1 MERRPRPAVNET
13 WDQPDYGYGSAQRP
27 PRFRHEPPSCP
38 PSRAGPH
45 GEAPPGV
52 FYPDGGAPGTGPW
65 ESRPPYEAGRTA
77 CSPLDGSEQRFPHR
91 DVTQHGYREPQ
102 EYGGPQFRPQRPD
115 VFPYGGARP
124 GVPHHGPLQPAAFP
138 PRLPPC
144 NLQRAGDLPGLQS
157 PIVQSD
163 PSVPSLPQHRAPEP
177 PQGVMQRTPEVGIQ
191 GRPLPMIP
199 ARSEEYVSDHRREG
213 QRLYSHEDLQQSGA
227 RLHGGPQHRAGER
240 QESMYSEGPLPRS
253 GHPDAYQ
260 PGFFHLGGPDPASS
274 QYFGGRQP
282 AGFQHELPHNRSNL
296 PHTYQNEGCHPGMSG
311 IYNVETPQVPD
322 TYNYR
327 APSPGLQQFSAQ
339 PQPATQHS
347 HYNVPPIHGNIPN
360 PSYALPPP
368 VGPGLSGSAEE
379 SDLEVP
385 RLQREPH
392 HSHHLLNLHQDRR
405 QGLDPL
411 MASGGR
417 HFEDDARFLQH
428 EVPDGRRDPCL
439 VLQRGVPFVS
449 QPTPHM
455 EDNSMHLDRHTD
467 KDIFVQWLSSFLA
480 CRRKKPPAKPD
491 AVPAVSIA
499 EARGLIYGALRLV
512 SQLNSLCQSL
522 ESGDKAGEP
531 WTGDYEK
538 AANIRGDLE
547 KRLKELEKPGYI
559 QGVKRKLERVCKKR
573 LRWQRRRQSAEEE
586 GKLAAERSA
595 EKEASIDLWRLK
607 CIQVVEEKKRE
618 RELKATADHVLCEVR
633 KKQNDVKK
641 MLDVLK
647 SLEKLRKLRKEA
659 AGRKGVFPPPSADE
673 TFSNHIK
680 RLRTLVH
687 KRSALYDAEEMT
699 LRVILEGEQEEE
711 RQRESDKRQKKEK
724 EKTLQK
730 QRELDSILFGD
741 ADPLPSLHPLQPFR
755 HYYLQAE
762 HSVVSLVQI
771 RHEWDQFLVPPDH
784 PDGSSIPRGW
794 VVPTLPSN
802 DTWATALKQS
812 D

>member
-1 MERRPRPAVNET
+1 MRRGISPIMATVRHSVHRGSVKSRVHHLVQVLTERRPPVCSIRTAVLLGQAPGRAGLLMKPAGRPALH
-13 WDQPDYGYGSAQRP
+13 WMG
-27 PRFRHEPPSCP
+27 
-38 PSRAGPH
+38 PSRGFRTETLHSTATMSPSSDPSGQTCSH
-45 GEAPPGV
+45 TACLTM
-52 FYPDGGAPGTGPW
+52 ALC
-65 ESRPPYEAGRTA
+65 SRPPSSPGFLPVTCREQGTSQV
-77 CSPLDGSEQRFPHR
+77 CSLPFYKVMLQSQ
-91 DVTQHGYREPQ
+91 
-102 EYGGPQFRPQRPD
+102 
-115 VFPYGGARP
+115 VFPSTG
-124 GVPHHGPLQPAAFP
+124 
-138 PRLPPC
+138 
-144 NLQRAGDLPGLQS
+144 
-157 PIVQSD
+157 
-163 PSVPSLPQHRAPEP
+163 HRSP
-177 PQGVMQRTPEVGIQ
+177 PQGVMQYNAGTPRTPEVGIQ

-199 ARSEEYVSDHRREG
+199 ARSDEYVSDHRRDGQGMG

-260 PGFFHLGGPDPASS
+260 TGFFHLGGPDPASS
-274 QYFGGRQP
+274 QYSGGR
-282 AGFQHELPHNRSNL
+282 QHELPHNRSNL
-296 PHTYQNEGCHPGMSG
+296 PHAYQTEGCHPGMSG
-311 IYNVETPQVPD
+311 IYNVETPQAPD

-347 HYNVPPIHGNIPN
+347 HYNVPPIHGNLPN

-368 VGPGLSGSAEE
+368 VGPVFSGSAEE

-417 HFEDDARFLQH
+417 HFEDDARFPQH
-428 EVPDGRRDPCL
+428 KVPDGRRDPCL
-439 VLQRGVPFVS
+439 VLQRGIPFLS
-449 QPTPHM
+449 QPTLHM
-455 EDNSMHLDRHTD
+455 EDNSVHLDRHTD
-467 KDIFVQWLSSFLA
+467 LEKGGPADRDVFVQWLSSFLA

-512 SQLNSLCQSL
+512 SQLDSLCQSL
-522 ESGDKAGEP
+522 ESSNKAGEP

-538 AANIRGDLE
+538 AADIRGDLE

-559 QGVKRKLERVCKKR
+559 QGVKRKLERVRKKR
-573 LRWQRRRQSAEEE
+573 LRCQRRRQSAEEE

-595 EKEASIDLWRLK
+595 EKEASIDLWRMK

-618 RELKATADHVLCEVR
+618 RELKATADHVLWEVR

-711 RQRESDKRQKKEK
+711 RQRESDKRLKKEK

-741 ADPLPSLHPLQPFR
+741 TEPLPHLHPLQPFR
-755 HYYLQAE
+755 HYYLQTE

-771 RHEWDQFLVPPDH
+771 RHEWDLFLVPPDH